1 MYRLYKWG
9 LANHLL
15 HKFYASF
22 DYLFETKN
30 GQNDTRFITFCHY
43 DKLLIQPE
51 TPETIFS
58 YFKAFL
64 NLSKRM
70 QRKYEGQYIIMID
83 GKIVSHGKQIDTPL
97 PTIKR
102 KYPEKIP
109 LITKIPRAEAM
120 IL

>member
-1 MYRLYKWG
+1 MINYP
-9 LANHLL
+9 AE
-15 HKFYASF
+15 
-22 DYLFETKN
+22 YLKSYYLITPMT
-30 GQNDTRFITFCHY
+30 QN
-43 DKLLIQPE
+43 
-51 TPETIFS
+51 
-58 YFKAFL
+58 FKAFL